1 MTGLGFETLRSQYLA
16 LITDRKLYNTLFD
29 KLIKYYDVEHFQYEK
44 KKRIKVC
51 PRGNEGE
58 TSNGEEVMGTL
69 VFLFGQYCEKK
80 KGK

>member
-1 MTGLGFETLRSQYLA
+1 ML
-16 LITDRKLYNTLFD
+16 NTFNM
-29 KLIKYYDVEHFQYEK
+29 KK

-80 KGK
+80 KRKIMVNNINRLLYYLQCLQYFLLNNLIVKLLNQ

>member
-1 MTGLGFETLRSQYLA
+1 ML
-16 LITDRKLYNTLFD
+16 NTFNM
-29 KLIKYYDVEHFQYEK
+29 KK

-69 VFLFGQYCEKK
+69 VFLFG
-80 KGK
+80 